1 MNAAKTF
8 RNALLALGCLSA
20 SSALAIPNIQAC
32 SSYKSWS
39 SGLISYTQIATEW
52 PNWPVS
58 ETTAKSA
65 GGSRC
70 YNLWMSR
77 GGNPLTFAN
86 AGNIVQAWPSATNPG
101 YYEYQCLICSN
112 AKAPG
117 IRVIDIAEAVEHVR
131 GTLSGEIIGVQPIK
145 LAGADGEAVQS
156 GFEVSVLVGEHLTQ
170 VSVDG
175 ESGELRL
182 PEVTSQVVVYTD
194 NVCR

>member
-20 SSALAIPNIQAC
+20 SSALAIPSIQAC
-32 SSYKSWS
+32 QSYKSWS
-39 SGLISYTQIATEW
+39 SGLISYNQIATEW

-58 ETTAKSA
+58 VQTAKSA
-65 GGSRC
+65 ATSRC
-70 YNLWMSR
+70 YNLWMNR
-77 GGNPLTFAN
+77 GGNNLTYAN
-86 AGNIVQAWPSATNPG
+86 AGNIVQAWQSATNPG

-112 AKAPG
+112 ATAPR
-117 IRVIDIAEAVEHVR
+117 IRVIDIGQAVEHVR
-131 GTLSGEIIGVQPIK
+131 GVVRGEVIAVQPVK
-145 LAGADGEAVQS
+145 QPGADGDAVQS
-156 GFEVSVLVGEHLTQ
+156 GFEVSVMVGDHLTQ

-182 PEVTSQVVVYTD
+182 PEVTSQVVIYTD